1 MDLTAIAAA
10 AIMFI
15 LGATSPGPSVA
26 VVLRNTMIG
35 GRARGLSC
43 AVGHGIGFGFY
54 AISVVF
60 GLVIIME
67 KYPDVF
73 TIMQSIGIFFLLY
86 LGKSMLSAEVQEIQQ
101 SKSNRD
107 GFLEGFFIA
116 FLNPKIAVFM
126 LAVLSTVLDPS
137 MNSETKWVIAGLG
150 MTIDTVWYVLVALVL
165 SNSSILTRIQNNQRI
180 LNLITG
186 LLMIGLAIW
195 TAVRLL
201 TQ

>member
-60 GLVIIME
+60 CLVIIME

-73 TIMQSIGIFFLLY
+73 TIMQAIGIFFLLY

-101 SKSNRD
+101 AKSNRD

-150 MTIDTVWYVLVALVL
+150 MTIDTVWYVLVAIVL

>member
-35 GRARGLSC
+35 GRTRGLSC

-73 TIMQSIGIFFLLY
+73 TIMQAIGIFFLLY

-101 SKSNRD
+101 AKSNRD

-150 MTIDTVWYVLVALVL
+150 MTIDTIWYVLVAMVL

-195 TAVRLL
+195 TAFRLL